1 MGGGALL
8 PHLLMRPSQWEGAAL
23 ASLMLQQR
31 VSLSKSHLVPHQLR
45 SCLGKEDGVFEEG

>member
-31 VSLSKSHLVPHQLR
+31 VSLSKSHLVPHQLL